1 MKFIDSKEYDEVG
14 LYDIL
19 KVKNL
24 LEGVYKGI
32 LEVVNITKGDSFFV
46 KLEL

>member
-1 MKFIDSKEYDEVG
+1 MKFVYPEEYNEVG
-14 LYDIL
+14 LYDVL

-24 LEGVYKGI
+24 LEDLSKGI
-32 LEVVNITKGDSFFV
+32 LEVVNITKGDSFWV

>member
-1 MKFIDSKEYDEVG
+1 MKFVYPEEYNEVG

-24 LEGVYKGI
+24 LEDLIFI
-32 LEVVNITKGDSFFV
+32 LNILYLK
-46 KLEL
+46 